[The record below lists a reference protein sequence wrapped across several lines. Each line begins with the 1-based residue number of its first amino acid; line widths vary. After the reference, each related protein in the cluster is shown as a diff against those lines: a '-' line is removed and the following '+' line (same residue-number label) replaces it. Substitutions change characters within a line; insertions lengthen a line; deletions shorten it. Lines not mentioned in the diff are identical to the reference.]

1 MLKKKIFIGHFFN
14 KKHFFKIRRKKEVI
28 FDLEDNT
35 VTEQLI
41 STSEDVIINK
51 VTEDLEA
58 LKISEQVNLAL
69 WQEILE
75 KMLPI
80 SKSEFHRGLN
90 SVRNLNTLNLL

>member
-1 MLKKKIFIGHFFN
+1 MAGY
-14 KKHFFKIRRKKEVI
+14 RRKKEVI